1 MNIYDISGANVSTTI
16 FYIDHH
22 SLGTMHMDALSLTRL
37 ALHVLENCD
46 AETTIAFMEITMCS
60 PLTRR
65 LAKKVN
71 CANHSN
77 DQRLILHI
85 SVGFKACTIHH

>member
-1 MNIYDISGANVSTTI
+1 
-16 FYIDHH
+16 
-22 SLGTMHMDALSLTRL
+22 MDALSL
-37 ALHVLENCD
+37 LHVWLSMDWKNCD

-65 LAKKVN
+65 LVKKVN